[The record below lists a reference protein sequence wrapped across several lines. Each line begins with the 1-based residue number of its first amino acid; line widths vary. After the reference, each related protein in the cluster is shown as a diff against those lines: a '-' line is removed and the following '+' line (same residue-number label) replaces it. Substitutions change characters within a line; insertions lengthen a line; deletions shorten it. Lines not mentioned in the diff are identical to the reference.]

1 MTPTT
6 EWPRGYNPKW
16 PILTHL
22 CRPGCIF
29 WDFQFWPKI
38 LGKYLKGPKSRF
50 SPALKSDF
58 LLEGW
63 AEFLQGIFL
72 VTKEAL
78 CKISAKSSN
87 KKLENWHPKNHDFRT
102 FFKNPSIWPIS
113 ENFKKCPFFVAI
125 SIFYP
130 RIPPKSSLLADFTP
144 FMSTWKPFCEKVIL
158 ADFVCQNLQTTSS
171 GWLLGL
177 DPL

>member
-1 MTPTT
+1 M
-6 EWPRGYNPKW
+6 R
-16 PILTHL
+16 ILRFSIL
-22 CRPGCIF
+22 A
-29 WDFQFWPKI
+29 KI
-38 LGKYLKGPKSRF
+38 LGYYLKSPKSRF

-63 AEFLQGIFL
+63 AEFLQGVFL
-72 VTKEAL
+72 GTKEAL

-130 RIPPKSSLLADFTP
+130 RIPPKSSLLANFTP
-144 FMSTWKPFCEKVIL
+144 FMSTWVLKNPFWRISYARTYKPHLL
-158 ADFVCQNLQTTSS
+158 AGFWDWIHCRRPNFKFLRNTSRS
-171 GWLLGL
+171 T
-177 DPL
+177 

>member
-1 MTPTT
+1 M
-6 EWPRGYNPKW
+6 R
-16 PILTHL
+16 ILRFSIL
-22 CRPGCIF
+22 A
-29 WDFQFWPKI
+29 KI
-38 LGKYLKGPKSRF
+38 LGYYLKSPKSRF

-63 AEFLQGIFL
+63 AEFLQGVFL
-72 VTKEAL
+72 GTKEAL

-113 ENFKKCPFFVAI
+113 ENFKKCPFFVVI

-130 RIPPKSSLLADFTP
+130 RNRVYWPILPYLCRPGCIFLKNPFWRISYARTYKPPFWLASGIGSTVGGQISKS
-144 FMSTWKPFCEKVIL
+144 
-158 ADFVCQNLQTTSS
+158 
-171 GWLLGL
+171 
-177 DPL
+177 